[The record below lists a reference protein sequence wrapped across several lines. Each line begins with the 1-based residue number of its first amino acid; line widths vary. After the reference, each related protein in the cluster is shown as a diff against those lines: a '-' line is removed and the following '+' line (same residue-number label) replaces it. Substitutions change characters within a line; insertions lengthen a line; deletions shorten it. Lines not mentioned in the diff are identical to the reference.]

1 MFDLGGHLAM
11 RKIWRQHFMNIH
23 GIVYVVD
30 SSDSARFEE
39 SRKEFE
45 EILKSE
51 ELGEI
56 PIVILANKID
66 KREARPEEELMS
78 VFGLK
83 EQTNFGTQ
91 IKETLQKKPVKLF
104 SCSVVK
110 KTGIQEA
117 FDWLTTKLK

>member
-1 MFDLGGHLAM
+1 M

-66 KREARPEEELMS
+66 KREAHPEEELMS